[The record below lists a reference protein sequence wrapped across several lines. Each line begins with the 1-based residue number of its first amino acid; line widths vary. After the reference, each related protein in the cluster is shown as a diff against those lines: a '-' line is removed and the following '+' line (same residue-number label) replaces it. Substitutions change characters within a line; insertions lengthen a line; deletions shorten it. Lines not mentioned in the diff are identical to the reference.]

1 MTRAFSPSAKLVTV
15 FGGSGFLGRHVVRAL
30 ARRGYRV
37 RAAVRRPD
45 LAGHLQPL
53 GAVGQIVA
61 VQANVRYRDSV
72 ARAVT
77 GSDVVINLVGIL
89 QEVGRQSFGAVQ
101 QLGARAVAEA
111 AAAQGARLIHV
122 SAIGADKQSDS
133 LYART
138 KALGEEA
145 VFAAV
150 PDAVVFRPSIV
161 FGRGDGFFTRFAA
174 LARALPILPIV
185 GGGTRFQPVFAGDV
199 AEAIARAV
207 DGDAA
212 PGKIYELGGP
222 QVQTLRQLVDHVQ
235 AVTGRSRPVV
245 TLPFGV
251 ARFQA
256 GIIEFADKLTL
267 GLLPDTLVITRDQVK
282 LLALDNVV
290 SDAAVAEGRTL
301 EGLGIAPSAYQAIV
315 ADYLWRFRK
324 SGQFTEVRV

>member
-30 ARRGYRV
+30 AQRGYRV

-61 VQANVRYRDSV
+61 VQANVRFRESV
-72 ARAVT
+72 ARAAE

-101 QLGARAVAEA
+101 QHGARAIAEA
-111 AAAQGARLIHV
+111 AAAQGARLIHG
-122 SAIGADKQSDS
+122 SAIGADKASNS

-150 PDAVVFRPSIV
+150 PDAVVFRPSVV

-174 LARALPILPIV
+174 LARALPVLPIV
-185 GGGTRFQPVFAGDV
+185 GGQTKFQPVYVGDV

-207 DGDAA
+207 DGDVA
-212 PGKIYELGGP
+212 GGRVYELGGP
-222 QVQTLRQLVDHVQ
+222 QVQTLRQLVDYVQ
-235 AVTGRSRPVV
+235 SVTGRSRPVV
-245 TLPFGV
+245 SLPFGV
-251 ARFQA
+251 ARIQA
-256 GIIEFADKLTL
+256 GVIEFVDKLTF

-282 LLALDNVV
+282 LLAHDNVV
-290 SDAAVAEGRTL
+290 SAEAIAEGRTL
-301 EGLGIAPSAYQAIV
+301 EGLGITPTAYEAIV
-315 ADYLWRFRK
+315 SDYLWRFRK
-324 SGQFTEVRV
+324 SGQFTEVRA